1 MPKPSTKN
9 AQVDEQVDE
18 VEHQEENTVSSI
30 TCDDFDINRLG
41 FRGQV
46 PQEGATQYTYFPKYL
61 FDEEKEVTRENCA
74 KHGESLIVITPPIK
88 MIRGGIPK
96 HNAKYHTADPDSAKR
111 GYFFIPRNDADENTK
126 KLFEMI
132 SMIDDYMDQE
142 INVKKNKNNLLYTI
156 SSKTKKDVP
165 TKNLTYKR
173 MITKSQ
179 PPQTDDDDDDDTNKK
194 QYVEWER
201 IKVKFNVKYDPELGQ
216 DDPREITTQLYL
228 KDKDEP
234 ENFTKLTEIEKF
246 FTWNCTA
253 QFALMFNKVW
263 AKKQDARECSIGI
276 KCVQIGIT
284 EYSETRSSAA
294 KQLNRN
300 LFSRQ
305 GPVQPRQNFKANQN
319 KPQKTQQNKRSESED
334 EDDNQQNNS
343 EDSENEEQ
351 QNGSEN
357 EGSENED
364 QANDSDNENNE
375 DTHSEAEESDE
386 PAPKKGAK
394 VAGKAAGKTGKTQTT
409 KGKGVATKNRK

>member
-18 VEHQEENTVSSI
+18 IENQEENTVSSI
-30 TCDDFDINRLG
+30 ECEDFDINRLA

-46 PQEGATQYTYFPKYL
+46 PQEGATQYTFFPKYL
-61 FDEEKEVTRENCA
+61 FDEEKEVTRENCS
-74 KHGESLIVITPPIK
+74 KYGESLIVVTPPIK

-96 HNAKYHTADPDSAKR
+96 HNNQYHTADPDSAKR
-111 GYFFIPRNDADENTK
+111 AYFFIPRNDEDPDTKQLFDMINT
-126 KLFEMI
+126 
-132 SMIDDYMDQE
+132 IDDYMDQE

-156 SSKTKKDVP
+156 SSKTKKEIP

-179 PPQTDDDDDDDTNKK
+179 PPQNDEDEEDTNKK
-194 QYVEWER
+194 QYLEWER
-201 IKVKFNVKYDPELGQ
+201 IKVKFNMKYDPELGQ

-253 QFALMFNKVW
+253 RFALMFNRVW
-263 AKKQDARECSIGI
+263 GKKSDTRECSIGI

-284 EYSETRSSAA
+284 EYAEMRTSAA

-305 GPVQPRQNFKANQN
+305 GPVQPRQNVKAIQN
-319 KPQKTQQNKRSESED
+319 KPQKTQKKKQPESED
-334 EDDNQQNNS
+334 EDQQDNS
-343 EDSENEEQ
+343 EGSENEEQ
-351 QNGSEN
+351 QNDSEN
-357 EGSENED
+357 EESQNEDQNNDSDDDNNADENED
-364 QANDSDNENNE
+364 S
-375 DTHSEAEESDE
+375 HSEAEESEE
-386 PAPKKGAK
+386 PPPKKGTK
-394 VAGKAAGKTGKTQTT
+394 VAGKTGKTQAT